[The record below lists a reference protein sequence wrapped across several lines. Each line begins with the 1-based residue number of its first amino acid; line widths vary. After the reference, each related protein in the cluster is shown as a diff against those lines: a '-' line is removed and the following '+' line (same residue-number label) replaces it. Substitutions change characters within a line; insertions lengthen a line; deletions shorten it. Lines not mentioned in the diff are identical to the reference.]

1 MKKLT
6 KFDVILSLWISL
18 VINVALSIVLPA
30 LNGFLSF
37 GSFLKGFAIAYPVS
51 TVFVFIVP
59 VISWG
64 ARFAGALGL
73 KPDTPA
79 FTLVSTVILALVMG
93 TFMTLL
99 MTAVNAGVG
108 PHFFAA
114 WWSCYPIAL
123 ATVYLSALAG
133 IFSGVPLVKALVKP
147 PRM

>member
-18 VINVALSIVLPA
+18 IINVALSIVLPA
-30 LNGFLSF
+30 LNGFLTLK
-37 GSFLKGFAIAYPVS
+37 SFLVGFAIAYPVS
-51 TVFVFIVP
+51 TIFVFIVP
-59 VISWG
+59 VISWV
-64 ARFAGALGL
+64 AKFAGTCGL

-79 FTLVSTVILALVMG
+79 FTLVSTIILALIMG

-108 PHFFAA
+108 PHYFAA

-123 ATVYLSALAG
+123 ATVYASAVCG
-133 IFSGVPLVKALVKP
+133 IFSGVPLTKALVKTP
-147 PRM
+147 KL